1 MTEIIIEIMNDFGY
15 LGIMFLIAIE
25 NIFPPIPS
33 EVILTFGGFMTT
45 YSELTILGI
54 IIFSTIGAVIGAL
67 VLYLVGRILKKE
79 RLMALASG
87 KVGKALRFKK
97 EDIEKADKWFTEK
110 GTKAVFFCRCIPI
123 VRSLI
128 SIPAGM
134 NGMKIPVFLLYT
146 VLGTLIWNTVLTVL
160 GSILGD
166 NWTKIVDVIDTYSKI
181 VLIIIIVLFII
192 GVIIFYKK
200 RINKKNKKKQVKK

>member
-1 MTEIIIEIMNDFGY
+1 MEQIIIDIMNQFGY

-45 YSELTILGI
+45 YSELTIIGI
-54 IIFSTIGAVIGAL
+54 IIFSTIGALLGAL
-67 VLYLVGRILKKE
+67 VLYLVGRLLKKE
-79 RLMALASG
+79 RLMALAKG
-87 KVGKALRFKK
+87 KVGKALRFKP
-97 EDIEKADKWFTEK
+97 EDIEKADNWFTKK

-134 NGMKIPVFLLYT
+134 NGMKIPTFLLYT
-146 VLGTLIWNTVLTVL
+146 FLGTLIWNTVLTVL
-160 GSILGD
+160 GSVLGE
-166 NWTKIVDVIDTYSKI
+166 NWTKLVDIINTYSKV
-181 VLIIIIVLFII
+181 VLVIIVILFII
-192 GVIIFYKK
+192 GVIVFYKTRAK
-200 RINKKNKKKQVKK
+200 KKKNKK